1 MQFVRNTFILALLS
15 VLVCMASC
23 RKKDTVAPFV
33 VIEVPLEGTYYD
45 VFDTISVVITASDES
60 DLQSVSAK
68 IVDSNFIPI
77 GQSYPINVN
86 ANTGVGG
93 AELILSDK
101 LLPTADYYVL
111 VIASDG
117 ANQSREF
124 RKIRINA
131 IPKKRRAIYFADSDN
146 AQGSIW
152 KLDSLFQSA
161 GLWVNPGQDILKLC
175 VNSLTDKLT
184 MIGEF
189 SIGMVNYRLQDASV
203 NWMDQV
209 FSAAQ
214 TQRYNDLACYQ
225 NAIYTSIFDK
235 EFRAYNHAGGLIWNA
250 PTGNHRPG
258 LIYVSADY
266 TVVEMDLTG
275 TQENSIF
282 VYNTA
287 TQALLWQLVLPFDVI
302 AICPY
307 RNDEVFIFGNEGDQ
321 ARVFHYDIGD
331 NAYWEPRQ
339 LPFGRIA
346 DAVKMEDFQYAI
358 AHQDG
363 LYAYTYSPN
372 YLNLIRAG
380 VVYQDVCYDLDR
392 GTIIGASGSNLEEVS
407 SIGQLINSVTHSSPI
422 KSFDIHYTR

>member
-1 MQFVRNTFILALLS
+1 MQFVRTTFILALLS
-15 VLVCMASC
+15 VLVCVVSC
-23 RKKDTVAPFV
+23 NKKDTQEPIVA
-33 VIEVPLEGTYYD
+33 IQAPLEGAYYN
-45 VFDTISVVITASDES
+45 VFDTISVVITASDETE
-60 DLQSVSAK
+60 LQSVSAK
-68 IVDSNFIPI
+68 IVDADFIPI

-86 ANTGVGG
+86 SNTSVGG

-111 VIASDG
+111 VVASDG
-117 ANQSREF
+117 TNESREF

-146 AQGSIW
+146 GQGTIW
-152 KLDSLFQSA
+152 KVDSLFQSA
-161 GLWVNPGQDILKLC
+161 VLWVNPGQDILKLC

-184 MIGEF
+184 MIGEY
-189 SIGMVNYRLQDASV
+189 SIGMVSYHVQDASV

-225 NAIYTSIFDK
+225 NSVYTSIFDK
-235 EFRAYNHAGGLIWNA
+235 EIRSYNNAGGLIWNK

-258 LIYVSADY
+258 LIYVSANY
-266 TVVEMDLTG
+266 TVIEMDLTG
-275 TQENSIF
+275 TNEHFIF

-287 TQALLWQLVLPFDVI
+287 THALLWQLPLPFDVV

-307 RNDEVFIFGNEGDQ
+307 QNDEVFIFGNEGDQ
-321 ARVFHYDIGD
+321 ARVVHYDIGE

-339 LPFGRIA
+339 LPFGRVS
-346 DAVKMEDFQYAI
+346 DAVQMDGARYAI

-363 LYAYTYSPN
+363 LYVYTYSPN
-372 YLNLIRAG
+372 YLNLIRAA

-407 SIGQLINSVTHSSPI
+407 SIGQLINSITHAAPI